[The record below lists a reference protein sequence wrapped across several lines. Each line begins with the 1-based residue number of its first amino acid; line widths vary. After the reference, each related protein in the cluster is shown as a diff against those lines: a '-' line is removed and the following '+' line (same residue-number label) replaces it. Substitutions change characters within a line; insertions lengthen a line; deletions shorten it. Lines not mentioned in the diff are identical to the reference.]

1 MANAKELVKS
11 KKVILVYGPTGTG
24 KTTLFTSIPG
34 KKFIYMFDPSGLDSI
49 AGCDIEYEAYFDEPI
64 LGIRATQKG
73 RTDPKAPKQREPT
86 AYARFEDSLEE
97 RLASNFKGYDVI
109 GIDSLTTLQII
120 TMDRI
125 LWLNGRLGRVP
136 EIADYMLVGETI
148 MAILRAIC
156 SLPNKIVYI
165 TGHSDLVQ
173 DEISKR
179 VQNQFDITKNIRR
192 LLPRLCSDVWVSG
205 AEQGKDSV
213 EYYVQTSPSRDFPSA
228 KNSFGLRQF
237 EDVTMNLRRPREE
250 QGIGK
255 WLKQHN

>member
-1 MANAKELVKS
+1 MANAKELTKS
-11 KKVILVYGPTGTG
+11 KKVILIYGPTGTG

-34 KKFIYMFDPSGLDSI
+34 KKFVYMFDPSGLDSI
-49 AGCDIEYEAYFDEPI
+49 AGCDVDYEAYYDEPI

-73 RTDPKAPKQREPT
+73 RMDPKAPKRKEPT
-86 AYARFEDSLEE
+86 AYASFEDHLEAMLAENFE
-97 RLASNFKGYDVI
+97 RYNVI

-125 LWLNGRLGRVP
+125 LWLNGRLGRTP

-156 SLPNKIVYI
+156 ALPDKIVYI

-173 DEISKR
+173 DEVSKK
-179 VQNQFDITKNIRR
+179 VQNQFDITKNVRR

-213 EYYVQTSPSRDFPSA
+213 EYFIQTSPSREFPSA
-228 KNSFGLRQF
+228 KNSFGL
-237 EDVTMNLRRPREE
+237 
-250 QGIGK
+250 
-255 WLKQHN
+255 